1 MLNEDKIRLMNETAS
16 IEKKE
21 EKMMKP
27 AQRYFRGDYLAK
39 HLLQSFFAFTISF
52 AMLFAVWSLYSLERL
67 LNTVDVM
74 EAVRY
79 TEKAVGVYFAGLLVF
94 EAVTVIVYTRK
105 YAASERLREE
115 HLMKLNRL
123 KKRYEIQ
130 DKIRELA
137 KEGGRNA

>member
-1 MLNEDKIRLMNETAS
+1 MLNEDKIRLMNETARFA
-16 IEKKE
+16 KKE
-21 EKMMKP
+21 EKLMKP

-52 AMLFAVWSLYSLERL
+52 ALLFAVYSLYSLERL

-79 TEKAVGVYFAGLLVF
+79 TEKAAVLYFAGLLVF
-94 EAVTVIVYTRK
+94 ETITAAVYSRK
-105 YAASERLREE
+105 YTLSEKRREE

>member
-1 MLNEDKIRLMNETAS
+1 MLNEDKIRLMNETARFA
-16 IEKKE
+16 KKE

-52 AMLFAVWSLYSLERL
+52 AERL

-79 TEKAVGVYFAGLLVF
+79 TEKAAVLYFAGLLVF
-94 EAVTVIVYTRK
+94 ETITAAVYSRK
-105 YAASERLREE
+105 YTLSEKRREE
-115 HLMKLNRL
+115 HLMKMNRL
-123 KKRYEIQ
+123 KKRYEIH

>member
-1 MLNEDKIRLMNETAS
+1 MLNEDKIRLMNETARFA
-16 IEKKE
+16 KTE

-52 AMLFAVWSLYSLERL
+52 ALLFAVYSLYSLERL

-79 TEKAVGVYFAGLLVF
+79 TEKAAVVYFAGLLVF
-94 EAVTVIVYTRK
+94 EAITAAVYSRK
-105 YAASERLREE
+105 YALSEKRREE

>member
-1 MLNEDKIRLMNETAS
+1 MLNEDKIRLMNETARFA
-16 IEKKE
+16 KKE

-94 EAVTVIVYTRK
+94 EAVTVIVSTRK

>member
-1 MLNEDKIRLMNETAS
+1 MLNEDKIRLMNETARFA
-16 IEKKE
+16 KKE
-21 EKMMKP
+21 EKLMKP

-52 AMLFAVWSLYSLERL
+52 ALLFAVYSLYSLERL

-79 TEKAVGVYFAGLLVF
+79 AEKAAVVYFAGLLVF
-94 EAVTVIVYTRK
+94 EAITAAVYSRK
-105 YAASERLREE
+105 YTLSEKRREE
-115 HLMKLNRL
+115 HLMKLNRM

>member
-1 MLNEDKIRLMNETAS
+1 MLNEDKIRLMNETARFA
-16 IEKKE
+16 KKE

-52 AMLFAVWSLYSLERL
+52 ALLFAVYSLCSLERL

-79 TEKAVGVYFAGLLVF
+79 AEKAAVVYFAGLLVF
-94 EAVTVIVYTRK
+94 EAITAAVYSRK
-105 YAASERLREE
+105 YALSEKRREE

>member
-1 MLNEDKIRLMNETAS
+1 MLNEDKIRLMNETARFA
-16 IEKKE
+16 KKE

-39 HLLQSFFAFTISF
+39 HLLQSFFAFTVSF
-52 AMLFAVWSLYSLERL
+52 ALLFAVYSLYSLERI
-67 LNTVDVM
+67 LNSVDVM

-79 TEKAVGVYFAGLLVF
+79 TEKAVVVYFIGLLVF
-94 EAVTVIVYTRK
+94 EAITAVVYSRK
-105 YAASERLREE
+105 YALSEKRREE

-130 DKIRELA
+130 DKIRELV

>member
-1 MLNEDKIRLMNETAS
+1 MLNEDKIRLMNETARFA
-16 IEKKE
+16 KTE

-52 AMLFAVWSLYSLERL
+52 ALLFAVYSLYSLERL

-79 TEKAVGVYFAGLLVF
+79 TEKAAVVYFTGLLVF
-94 EAVTVIVYTRK
+94 EAITAAVYSRK
-105 YAASERLREE
+105 YTLSEKRREE

>member
-1 MLNEDKIRLMNETAS
+1 MLNEDKIRLMNETARFA
-16 IEKKE
+16 KKE

-105 YAASERLREE
+105 YAASEILREE

>member
-1 MLNEDKIRLMNETAS
+1 MLNEDKIRLMNETARFA
-16 IEKKE
+16 KKE

-52 AMLFAVWSLYSLERL
+52 ALLFAVYSLYSLERL

-79 TEKAVGVYFAGLLVF
+79 AEKAAVVYFAGLLVF
-94 EAVTVIVYTRK
+94 EAITAAVYSRK
-105 YAASERLREE
+105 YALSEKRREE
-115 HLMKLNRL
+115 HLMKLNRM

-130 DKIRELA
+130 DKTRELA

>member
-1 MLNEDKIRLMNETAS
+1 MLNEDKIRLMNETARFA
-16 IEKKE
+16 KKE

-79 TEKAVGVYFAGLLVF
+79 TEKAGGGYFAGLLVF

>member
-1 MLNEDKIRLMNETAS
+1 MLNEDKIRLMNETARFA
-16 IEKKE
+16 KKE
-21 EKMMKP
+21 EKLLKP

-39 HLLQSFFAFTISF
+39 HLLQSFFAFSLGF
-52 AMLFAVWSLYSLERL
+52 ALLFAVFSLYSLDRI

-79 TEKAVGVYFAGLLVF
+79 AGKAAVFYFAGLLVF
-94 EAVTVIVYTRK
+94 EGITVIVYSRK
-105 YAASERLREE
+105 YTRSVRRREE

-123 KKRYEIQ
+123 KKRYDIQ
-130 DKIRELA
+130 DKARELA

>member
-1 MLNEDKIRLMNETAS
+1 MYTGWS
-16 IEKKE
+16 
-21 EKMMKP
+21 
-27 AQRYFRGDYLAK
+27 
-39 HLLQSFFAFTISF
+39 ISF